1 MNNIYLNNIDPVL
14 ANATRG
20 YSYQEQ
26 FVQPPQFIQQNLP
39 KDYITILDEK
49 LSSLTSGE
57 LEALSKDEMFVS
69 LNSEFNKVVQKE
81 LLNIIKGR
89 LNSNQSI
96 IDNVNQQIE
105 MISKVSNSIKDK
117 ERQNLDLMNDY
128 MTNFSHL
135 TFQEYINMKN
145 KSQQAANVKQPEQE
159 IETITNTGK
168 SKKFE

>member
-14 ANATRG
+14 ANSSRSI
-20 YSYQEQ
+20 SYQDQ
-26 FVQPPQFIQQNLP
+26 FIQPPQFIQTQNP
-39 KDYITILDEK
+39 IKDYISILDDK

-69 LNSEFNKVVQKE
+69 LNGEFNKVVQKE

-89 LNSNQSI
+89 LNSNQTI

-145 KSQQAANVKQPEQE
+145 KAANIKQSEQE

>member
-1 MNNIYLNNIDPVL
+1 
-14 ANATRG
+14 
-20 YSYQEQ
+20 
-26 FVQPPQFIQQNLP
+26 
-39 KDYITILDEK
+39 
-49 LSSLTSGE
+49 LTSGE

-69 LNSEFNKVVQKE
+69 LNGEFNKVVQKE

-89 LNSNQSI
+89 LNSNQTI

-145 KSQQAANVKQPEQE
+145 KAANIKQSEQE